1 MASNAINKE
10 KQMTI
15 NIIEDMDNLIGLN
28 LKETIEYIET
38 KLSHCYDIVARDNVL
53 AEIGY
58 SCGVE
63 YHKPFN
69 GTLYVNLK
77 SNSVKRM
84 ISLNFDKKTN
94 LLESYRITC
103 KK

>member
-1 MASNAINKE
+1 
-10 KQMTI
+10 MTI
-15 NIIEDMDNLIGLN
+15 NIIEDMDSLIGLN
-28 LKETIEYIET
+28 LRETIEYIET

-58 SCGVE
+58 SCGVQ
-63 YHKPFN
+63 YHKPFT
-69 GTLYVNLK
+69 GILYIEVKNVK
-77 SNSVKRM
+77 MKRM
-84 ISLNFDKKTN
+84 ISLNFNKKTN

>member
-1 MASNAINKE
+1 ME
-10 KQMTI
+10 I
-15 NIIEDMDNLIGLN
+15 NIISDMDNLIGLN
-28 LKETIEYIET
+28 VKEAIEHIES

-53 AEIGY
+53 NEVGY
-58 SCGVE
+58 SCGTE

-69 GTLYVNLK
+69 GTLYVDLK

-84 ISLNFDKKTN
+84 ISLHFNKKTN
-94 LLESYRITC
+94 LLEIYRITC

>member
-1 MASNAINKE
+1 
-10 KQMTI
+10 MTI
-15 NIIEDMDNLIGLN
+15 NIIEDMDSLIGLN
-28 LKETIEYIET
+28 LRETIEYIET

-69 GTLYVNLK
+69 GTLYVDLK
-77 SNSVKRM
+77 SNSAKRM
-84 ISLNFDKKTN
+84 ISLHFNKKTN
-94 LLESYRITC
+94 LLEIYRITC